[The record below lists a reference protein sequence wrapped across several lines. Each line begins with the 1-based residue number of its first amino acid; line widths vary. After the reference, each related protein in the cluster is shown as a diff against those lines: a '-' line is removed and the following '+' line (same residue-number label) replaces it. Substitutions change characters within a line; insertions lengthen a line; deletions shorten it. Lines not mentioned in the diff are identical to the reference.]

1 MLSRRSAL
9 LAALPVSIGADAR
22 ERPPGQ
28 AESLQRI
35 DFVKRANNAW
45 MKEHEQALAVAK
57 EEEKRGQFSSLAP
70 PGQLIPFKD
79 WDFYYT
85 QGHFATWAPNR
96 GQPYKMVRV
105 PRGFVTDLTS
115 IPQLLWIAGLRPEGS
130 YAYAAL
136 VHDFL
141 YWEQDRPRDEADE
154 IFLFA
159 MEDSKV
165 EKSLRTRIYNA
176 VRVAGSGAWSN
187 NAKLKAGGEKRVLKQ
202 FPTDFTVSWKEW
214 KARPGVFL

>member
-1 MLSRRSAL
+1 MLSRRQALVASLPASAS
-9 LAALPVSIGADAR
+9 ASPALRPADSVSR
-22 ERPPGQ
+22 E
-28 AESLQRI
+28 RI
-35 DFVKRANNAW
+35 DFVKEANRAW
-45 MKEHEQALAVAK
+45 LKEHERALEVARD
-57 EEEKRGQFSSLAP
+57 EEKRGQFSSLSP

-85 QGHFATWAPNR
+85 QGHFSTWTPNP
-96 GQPYKMVRV
+96 GQTYKGVSV

-115 IPQLLWIAGLRPEGS
+115 IPQWAWISGLRPEGA

-136 VHDFL
+136 VHDYL

-165 EKSLRTRIYNA
+165 EKSRRNRIYNA
-176 VRVAGSGAWSN
+176 VRLAGGNAWSN
-187 NAKLKAGGEKRVLKQ
+187 NAKLKAGGEKRVLKL
-202 FPTDFTVSWKEW
+202 FPTDFTVSWAEW
-214 KARPGVFL
+214 KTKPGVFL